1 VTTGAAA
8 SLSHR
13 LRWLL
18 LAILAIIA
26 VGFLLL
32 TARVMREGWIDQSH
46 QADCILVLGAAEY
59 SGRPSPV
66 YRARLDHAYTLF
78 QQGMAPLIITSGGA
92 GKDPTYS
99 EGQVGRDYLIA
110 RGVPEASLIAETQ
123 ADNTDESTQRAAVI
137 MRRNGLNSV
146 LLVSDSY
153 HLFRAKRMMQRQ
165 GFTAFISPRPE
176 SVPKSLWGRFLAAS
190 REAFSY
196 VLYRLHVT

>member
-8 SLSHR
+8 STSHP
-13 LRWLL
+13 LRRLL
-18 LAILAIIA
+18 LAILIIVA
-26 VGFLLL
+26 GGFLLL
-32 TARVMREGWIDQSH
+32 TARVMREGWIDQPH
-46 QADCILVLGAAEY
+46 RADCILVLGAAEY

-78 QQGMAPLIITSGGA
+78 QERMAPLIITSGGA

-110 RGVPEASLIAETQ
+110 RGVPEANLIAETQ

-146 LLVSDSY
+146 LLVSDAY
-153 HLFRAKRMMQRQ
+153 HMFRAKRMMQRQ
-165 GFTAFISPRPE
+165 GFTAYISPRPE
-176 SVPKSLWGRFLAAS
+176 SVPKTLWGRFLAAS

-196 VLYRLHVT
+196 LLYRAHVR